1 MTPHEKSRQFE
12 ELLTPILGLALGMA
26 TRLSGNRDDAE
37 DLVQETAIQAFS
49 MFDSFTLGTNFR
61 AWFLKILF
69 HRFLNRKRSA
79 DRAPQTTE
87 FDEATEL
94 YLYDQTR
101 RAGWQG
107 SSQGKGNDP
116 AALLINKFDSA
127 AIGDALMAL
136 PDEFRAVA
144 VLYFMEDLSYEAIAQ
159 MLDVPIGTVRSRLH
173 RARKQLQKSL
183 WELAQERGI
192 KRDLSS

>member
-1 MTPHEKSRQFE
+1 MSQQSMTANEKSQQFE
-12 ELLTPILGLALGMA
+12 ELLTPVLGLALGMA
-26 TRLSGNRDDAE
+26 TRLCRNRDDAE

-49 MFDSFTLGTNFR
+49 MFDSFTLGTNFK

-69 HRFLNRKRSA
+69 NRFLNRRRSA
-79 DRAPQTTE
+79 ERAPQTTE
-87 FDEATEL
+87 FDETTEL
-94 YLYDQTR
+94 YLYDQTS
-101 RAGWQG
+101 RAGWQN
-107 SSQGKGNDP
+107 KGNDP
-116 AALLINKFDSA
+116 ARLLMDKVDNQSITQ
-127 AIGDALMAL
+127 ALMAL

-144 VLYFMEDLSYEAIAQ
+144 VLYFMEDASYEAIAQ

-192 KRDLSS
+192 AGN

>member
-1 MTPHEKSRQFE
+1 MSNEKSQQFE

-49 MFDSFTLGTNFR
+49 MFDSFTLGTNFK

-69 HRFLNRKRSA
+69 NRFLNRQRSA
-79 DRAPQTTE
+79 NRAPQTVE
-87 FDEATEL
+87 LDETTEL

-101 RAGWQG
+101 RAGWH
-107 SSQGKGNDP
+107 SSQGKSNDP
-116 AALLINKFDSA
+116 MALLMNKLDSADISAALL
-127 AIGDALMAL
+127 AL

-144 VLYFMEDLSYEAIAQ
+144 VLYFMEDFSYEAIANL
-159 MLDVPIGTVRSRLH
+159 LDVPIGTVRSRLH
-173 RARKQLQKSL
+173 RGRKLLQKSL

-192 KRDLSS
+192 ARA

>member
-1 MTPHEKSRQFE
+1 MSNEKSQQFE
-12 ELLTPILGLALGMA
+12 ELLRPILGLALGMA
-26 TRLSGNRDDAE
+26 TRLCGNRDDGE

-49 MFDSFTLGTNFR
+49 MFDSFTPGTNFK

-69 HRFLNRKRSA
+69 NRFLNRKRSA
-79 DRAPQTTE
+79 NRAPQLTE
-87 FDEATEL
+87 FDETTEL

-107 SSQGKGNDP
+107 KADDP
-116 AALLINKFDSA
+116 AALLMSKVDNQSITQ
-127 AIGDALMAL
+127 ALIAL

-144 VLYFMEDLSYEAIAQ
+144 VLYFMEDLSYEAIAR
-159 MLDVPIGTVRSRLH
+159 MLDIPIGTVRSRLH

-192 KRDLSS
+192 LPSQA